1 MAVEVFHNLH
11 ELKHPQQYAH
21 LVLFDKFLLMR
32 KGQDEQGLVDLFGA
46 RDNPPE
52 LVHLMTFDDREGERS
67 VVSASASWLLETEL
81 GYLTN
86 IADSYTLGYSDIE
99 ESCFRYRVSDGP
111 EPDKQELLELI
122 RQVARL
128 QVVPADRI

>member
-21 LVLFDKFLLMR
+21 LVLFDKFLIMR
-32 KGQDEQGLVDLFGA
+32 KGQDEQGLVDLFGV

-52 LVHLMTFDDREGERS
+52 TIHLLTFDDREDERAVIS
-67 VVSASASWLLETEL
+67 ICATWLLESEQH
-81 GYLTN
+81 YLTN
-86 IADSYTLGYSDIE
+86 IADSYTLGYSEIE

-111 EPDKQELLELI
+111 EPDKQELIELV

-128 QVVPADRI
+128 TLVDGTHT